1 MLCVFRAHFKPYHYV
16 VAKTKSGMWVDD
28 SYRAGLKGLL
38 LNIGPMTILNLIKI
52 FFSVPI
58 WLLRQ
63 KLHHCWTSNRMES
76 RS

>member
-52 FFSVPI
+52 FFFSSHLVTETKVTS
-58 WLLRQ
+58 LLD
-63 KLHHCWTSNRMES
+63 L
-76 RS
+76 